1 MYRGEYYKMASKT
14 ELDKFLASP
23 DNYVLPNAPQPLPS
37 TDLLPQKK
45 TYAAVKALFPKQ
57 IELQCFCPVAYVEG
71 KYRYV
76 ISHMNLSLN
85 TVLCLQ
91 DIPSVT

>member
-1 MYRGEYYKMASKT
+1 MLAMIALEHNSCIMYRGKYYKMASKT
-14 ELDKFLASP
+14 ELDKFLVSP

-71 KYRYV
+71 KHRYEYH
-76 ISHMNLSLN
+76 S
-85 TVLCLQ
+85 
-91 DIPSVT
+91 